1 MKKSKATTLFDL
13 RCAWKFQSSDL
24 RQQFFNG
31 ARSEHDSVL
40 INRSKLR
47 PLFVRGIAP
56 RGNALWRLLA
66 IQDKRNVFNV
76 TMPGDRPTAGGRK

>member
-1 MKKSKATTLFDL
+1 MKTKATNLFDL

-24 RQQFFNG
+24 RQQFFNA
-31 ARSEHDSVL
+31 ARDEHDNVL

-47 PLFVRGIAP
+47 PLFVRGVAP

-66 IQDKRNVFNV
+66 IQDKRNAFNV
-76 TMPGDRPTAGGRK
+76 TMPGGRPTAGGRK